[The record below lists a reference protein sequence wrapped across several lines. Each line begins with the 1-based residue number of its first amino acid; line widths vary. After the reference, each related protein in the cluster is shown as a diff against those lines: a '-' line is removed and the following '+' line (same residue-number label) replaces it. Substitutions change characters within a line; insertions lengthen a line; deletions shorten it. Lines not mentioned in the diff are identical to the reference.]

1 MMVKDRPGL
10 SLATLLP
17 SLSAREVRGSID
29 REVRDVAADSRE
41 AGPGVLFVAL
51 RGFHADG
58 HDFLSDVLQKGS
70 PAAIVERAIASVPLT
85 QIVVPDARLALGVA
99 AAEVHGHPSRA
110 IDLLGVTGTNGKT
123 TVTFLVRSILDAAGR
138 ACGLIGTLG
147 CRWGTHELPAT
158 HTTPG
163 PDMLHRILARM
174 RRDGARAVAMEASSH
189 AVALRRLV
197 ALRFRSMA
205 LTNVTRDHLDFHG
218 SVEAYRREKM
228 RLFLP
233 AEIADDRI
241 EVASAVLNADDETGA
256 RLLGIS
262 PLPRIVYGEA
272 EGADLRAVVLRS
284 GIGGTALRFLCGR
297 EEAEAFLPI
306 PGAFNVSNA
315 LAAVGLVL
323 QSGLSLR
330 EAAAGLAE
338 CETPP
343 GRMERVDRGQPFG
356 VVIDYAHT
364 PDGFLRL
371 LDTIRLLTEKRVLL
385 VFGCGGDRDR
395 GKRPIMGRIA
405 AEKADLVFLTD
416 DNPRTEDP
424 ENIRLEIEA
433 GLREGNGVYEGIPDR
448 REAIARAFA
457 LARKGDTVVLAGKGH
472 ERYQIVGLER
482 FPWNERHIAE
492 ELLDERREG
501 GR

>member
-1 MMVKDRPGL
+1 
-10 SLATLLP
+10 
-17 SLSAREVRGSID
+17 
-29 REVRDVAADSRE
+29 
-41 AGPGVLFVAL
+41 
-51 RGFHADG
+51 
-58 HDFLSDVLQKGS
+58 
-70 PAAIVERAIASVPLT
+70 
-85 QIVVPDARLALGVA
+85 
-99 AAEVHGHPSRA
+99 
-110 IDLLGVTGTNGKT
+110 
-123 TVTFLVRSILDAAGR
+123 
-138 ACGLIGTLG
+138 
-147 CRWGTHELPAT
+147 
-158 HTTPG
+158 
-163 PDMLHRILARM
+163 
-174 RRDGARAVAMEASSH
+174 
-189 AVALRRLV
+189 
-197 ALRFRSMA
+197 MA

-218 SVEAYRREKM
+218 SVDAYRREKM

-233 AEIADDRI
+233 AELADDRV

-256 RLLGIS
+256 RLLGVS
-262 PLPRIVYGEA
+262 PLPRIVYGDA

-284 GIGGTALRFLCGR
+284 GIGGTALRLLHGR
-297 EEAEAFLPI
+297 EEAETVLPI

-323 QSGLSLR
+323 QCGLSLR

-424 ENIRLEIEA
+424 ESIRREIET
-433 GLREGNGVYEGIPDR
+433 GLREGNGVYERIPDR

-472 ERYQIVGLER
+472 ERCQIVGLER
-482 FPWNERHIAE
+482 LPWNERRIAE
-492 ELLDERREG
+492 ELLGERGEEG
-501 GR
+501 R